1 MSWLGIK
8 LALYTDG
15 GPEGAVQGQLRI
27 YTGEGTDGDLIGEQT
42 VTFQNNQAEFQ
53 PFYFDEDIPIARGQH
68 YTYRFTALGF
78 TLTPRGYHSLGSI
91 NHLMVFDSDYL
102 ELIGLPEGGENQ
114 RPELLAS
121 PVGID
126 GLVFK
131 TSDVDQTFAHLQAL
145 DMAGDPPR
153 AFSRSV
159 QLSSG
164 EATATFRTVTA
175 RSDVFPAGRVYF
187 CEHGTPELIW
197 RREWQT
203 HANSAARITEIVI
216 VSTDP
221 EAEATRYASL
231 IDAPRLDGPDG
242 AYHIPLAEAK
252 LSILSPEQYAT
263 RYGDLISP
271 MNWRPSI
278 FGAVVMAIPD
288 VATLA
293 EQIRHMPEPAPV
305 AINGNRLSVRMS
317 EFDSVLEFVE

>member
-1 MSWLGIK
+1 MPS
-8 LALYTDG
+8 LAQLDH
-15 GPEGAVQGQLRI
+15 AVI
-27 YTGEGTDGDLIGEQT
+27 NVHFAMDL
-42 VTFQNNQAEFQ
+42 AEPLF
-53 PFYFDEDIPIARGQH
+53 E
-68 YTYRFTALGF
+68 ALGF

-91 NHLMVFDSDYL
+91 NHLMTFGSDYL
-102 ELIGLPEGGENQ
+102 ELIGLPEGGEDK
-114 RPELLAS
+114 RPEILAS

-131 TSDVDQTFAHLQAL
+131 TSDVDETFAHLQAL

-159 QLSSG
+159 YLSSG
-164 EATATFRTVTA
+164 EATATFRTVTV

-203 HANSAARITEIVI
+203 HANGAAKMAEIVI

-231 IDAPRLDGPDG
+231 VEAPKLDGQDG
-242 AYHIPLAEAK
+242 AYRIPLAEAE
-252 LSILSPEQYAT
+252 LSVLSPAQYTA
-263 RYGDLISP
+263 RYKDLVSP
-271 MNWRPSI
+271 MNRRPSI
-278 FGAVVMAIPD
+278 FGAVVMASLD
-288 VATLA
+288 LA
-293 EQIRHMPEPAPV
+293 AVTERLKFMPEPVPV
-305 AINGNRLSVRMS
+305 AMSDNRISMRMS